1 MWVRSLGRM
10 LLNSQSHKPV
20 IKVYSSCIL
29 IWRVDWGRNGLQVYS
44 NCSQNLLPCRWRI
57 YIPGFCW
64 LLARGYFEVLEANRS
79 SSSNGPHH
87 RISYNMATCFFK
99 VDKGELDTLAR
110 QLLDV
115 YIFTLTYV
123 TVHWLEASSMSH
135 SHFRW
140 GDFTQARYQNAGIME
155 INLKSAPHYAKRKQA
170 DSEQV
175 QKLVLNT

>member
-1 MWVRSLGRM
+1 
-10 LLNSQSHKPV
+10 
-20 IKVYSSCIL
+20 
-29 IWRVDWGRNGLQVYS
+29 
-44 NCSQNLLPCRWRI
+44 
-57 YIPGFCW
+57 
-64 LLARGYFEVLEANRS
+64 
-79 SSSNGPHH
+79 
-87 RISYNMATCFFK
+87 MATCFFK

-123 TVHWLEASSMSH
+123 TVHRLEASSMSH

-140 GDFTQARYQNAGIME
+140 GDFTQAQYQNAGIME